1 MLFAERWLSHLSM
14 LTNISN
20 KLAATFGRSLKS
32 PTKSPTNSAASAP
45 LAEWP
50 SDVTVPGE
58 PLFTRH
64 LTSADLE
71 ALEEAAGLGPSSW
84 WLDVELARSDSS
96 LAGRDVLS
104 YEEEVALTAML
115 RAPFEQAGP
124 IRSAARGLLDRLNE
138 LERLQALALEEG
150 RRRAQ
155 GKEKRVRHHSTLR
168 LAAKSVGDEE
178 EEEAAVER
186 KGDAGRLH
194 RRDTY
199 AVNKRPP
206 AVSTLMKTHQN
217 QQQDALNP
225 RFCKS
230 PERRETNRLEGC
242 GLQRTYSKNSLN
254 RLHVEGELQRSLNA
268 NLAASDLS
276 GNSTQLTGRTF
287 DAEELSDVFPSPRA
301 SVEQLNAAQPPPP
314 PTPSSELPQG
324 ATRHLTFVR
333 NPTQSRNLQRADTLV
348 PRPSAS
354 PMRSAYPQATVIS
367 EPQHKLSAPDIMVM
381 KTSDSGSNIL
391 PTNMS
396 DAMALV
402 REQEMKLRASS
413 GRTGEINV
421 SLTSSIDSS
430 GGGRGR
436 STDRLN
442 KSLQGEGG
450 SLSHIFEQREVKD
463 VPPRYDPGGKRAVGS
478 DLLRNKSSSQSS
490 LKDMASLTEVLRA
503 QAESLR
509 ASGEQVMQKV
519 RSRGSLSR
527 SVEGSLRGSGS
538 PIGSRG
544 ASPRP
549 PPAAAPSQDEPL
561 RHKPIGRPT
570 ELRDSGATYDLNA
583 ARASLSSSIQSSDV
597 VPPRK
602 STSPVTMRRPPR
614 GSISNVP
621 PPLTLPI
628 NAEATPPDTP
638 STAKTTRPGSYLERL
653 HNAEHAS
660 SAVEAW
666 VADTMTTMNS
676 ETLGINLSA
685 SSESFGGL
693 RDSSET
699 YALPEQPDE
708 RPRELP
714 RPSGL
719 RAPLP
724 RPVKQSQNIPAT
736 NLENVTTNSQR
747 TLTGKTSA
755 TLIGGPSAVIRRGIA
770 PTAIS
775 GGGRGGRG
783 VSSIRPPSIPRSQ
796 PQNRTLAT
804 ARSSSAR
811 GSAGGQ
817 ASQLRPPTRVKVPS
831 SLPRAPKVSSHNPLP
846 PE

>member
-1 MLFAERWLSHLSM
+1 M

-20 KLAATFGRSLKS
+20 KLATTFARPPKS
-32 PTKSPTNSAASAP
+32 STKSPTHPATSAP

-50 SDVTVPGE
+50 SNVTVPGE

-64 LTSADLE
+64 LTSADLD
-71 ALEEAAGLGPSSW
+71 ALEEAAGLGPPSW
-84 WLDVELARSDSS
+84 WLDAELAWSDSS
-96 LAGRDVLS
+96 LVGKDVLS

-124 IRSAARGLLDRLNE
+124 IRSAASGLLDRLNE

-168 LAAKSVGDEE
+168 LAAKSIDVEE
-178 EEEAAVER
+178 EEKTVIER
-186 KGDAGRLH
+186 KGDVDGH
-194 RRDTY
+194 YRRDTY
-199 AVNKRPP
+199 AVNKHKP
-206 AVSTLMKTHQN
+206 VYSTPMKSHQR
-217 QQQDALNP
+217 QEQDTLNP
-225 RFCKS
+225 RICKS
-230 PERRETNRLEGC
+230 PERRETNRSEGC
-242 GLQRTYSKNSLN
+242 ELQRTYSKNSLN

-268 NLAASDLS
+268 NIAASDLS
-276 GNSTQLTGRTF
+276 GNSTQLLGRTF

-301 SVEQLNAAQPPPP
+301 SMERINTGQPPPP

-333 NPTQSRNLQRADTLV
+333 HPTQSRNLHRDNTLL
-348 PRPSAS
+348 PRSSAS
-354 PMRSAYPQATVIS
+354 PMRSPRPPAATVN
-367 EPQHKLSAPDIMVM
+367 ELHHKLSAPDIMIM

-396 DAMALV
+396 DAMALM

-413 GRTGEINV
+413 GRTGEINI

-450 SLSHIFEQREVKD
+450 SLSRIFEQRGIKD
-463 VPPRYDPGGKRAVGS
+463 VPPRYDSGSKRAVGT
-478 DLLRNKSSSQSS
+478 DLSRNKSLSQSS
-490 LKDMASLTEVLRA
+490 LKDMASLTEMIRA

-519 RSRGSLSR
+519 RSRDSLTR
-527 SVEGSLRGSGS
+527 SAENSLKGSGS
-538 PIGSRG
+538 SIGSEV

-549 PPAAAPSQDEPL
+549 PPAAEPSQNEPL
-561 RHKPIGRPT
+561 RHQSIERPT

-583 ARASLSSSIQSSDV
+583 TRASFSSSIQSGDV
-597 VPPRK
+597 ALPRK
-602 STSPVTMRRPPR
+602 STSPVTMRRPSR
-614 GSISNVP
+614 GSKSNIP
-621 PPLTLPI
+621 PPLTLPVDM
-628 NAEATPPDTP
+628 EAVTPDTP
-638 STAKTTRPGSYLERL
+638 STAKTARPGSYLEQL
-653 HNAEHAS
+653 HSAKHAS

-676 ETLGINLSA
+676 EAMDINLAA
-685 SSESFGGL
+685 SSESFSGL

-699 YALPEQPDE
+699 YALSEHPQE
-708 RPRELP
+708 RQSELL

-719 RAPLP
+719 RAPLSKL
-724 RPVKQSQNIPAT
+724 VKPPQSPLASNS
-736 NLENVTTNSQR
+736 ENVMTNSQR
-747 TLTGKTSA
+747 TLIAKTP
-755 TLIGGPSAVIRRGIA
+755 TTPTRGPSGIIRRGIA
-770 PTAIS
+770 PAAIS
-775 GGGRGGRG
+775 SGGRGGRG
-783 VSSIRPPSIPRSQ
+783 ISSTRPPTILRSQ
-796 PQNRTLAT
+796 PPNRTST
-804 ARSSSAR
+804 TVPGSSAR
-811 GSAGGQ
+811 GGARGQ
-817 ASQLRPPTRVKVPS
+817 ASQLRPPTRVKLPS
-831 SLPRAPKVSSHNPLP
+831 SLPRGRYTRGGGSVPRVTSHNPVP

>member
-1 MLFAERWLSHLSM
+1 MF
-14 LTNISN
+14 TNISN
-20 KLAATFGRSLKS
+20 KLATTFGRPLKS
-32 PTKSPTNSAASAP
+32 STKSPTDSATSVP

-50 SDVTVPGE
+50 RDVTVSGE

-64 LTSADLE
+64 LTSADLD

-84 WLDVELARSDSS
+84 WLDAELARSDSS
-96 LAGRDVLS
+96 LAGKDVLS

-124 IRSAARGLLDRLNE
+124 IRSAASGLLDRLNE

-168 LAAKSVGDEE
+168 LAAKSIDGEE
-178 EEEAAVER
+178 EEEAAVEG
-186 KGDAGRLH
+186 KGDAGGLH

-206 AVSTLMKTHQN
+206 VSSTPMKMHQK

-225 RFCKS
+225 RYCKS

-242 GLQRTYSKNSLN
+242 DLQRTYSKNSLN
-254 RLHVEGELQRSLNA
+254 RLHVGGELKRSLNA

-276 GNSTQLTGRTF
+276 GNSTQLMGRTF

-301 SVEQLNAAQPPPP
+301 SVERLSATNPPPP

-333 NPTQSRNLQRADTLV
+333 HTTQSRNLQRADTLV
-348 PRPSAS
+348 PRSSAS
-354 PMRSAYPQATVIS
+354 PMRSACPQAAAVN

-391 PTNMS
+391 PTSMS

-421 SLTSSIDSS
+421 SLTSSIDSN

-450 SLSHIFEQREVKD
+450 SLSHIFEQRGVKD
-463 VPPRYDPGGKRAVGS
+463 VPPRYDPGGKRAIGS

-490 LKDMASLTEVLRA
+490 LKDMASLTELMRA

-527 SVEGSLRGSGS
+527 SLEGSLRGSGS
-538 PIGSRG
+538 SIGSRE

-549 PPAAAPSQDEPL
+549 PPAAAPSQNEPL
-561 RHKPIGRPT
+561 RHQSIERPT
-570 ELRDSGATYDLNA
+570 KLRESGATYDLNA
-583 ARASLSSSIQSSDV
+583 TRASLSSSIQSSDV

-614 GSISNVP
+614 ESISNIP
-621 PPLTLPI
+621 PPLTLPVDV
-628 NAEATPPDTP
+628 EATAPDTP
-638 STAKTTRPGSYLERL
+638 STAKTARPGSYLERL
-653 HNAEHAS
+653 QNAEHAS

-666 VADTMTTMNS
+666 VADTLTTMDS
-676 ETLGINLSA
+676 DTLNINLSA
-685 SSESFGGL
+685 STESFGGL
-693 RDSSET
+693 RDSAET
-699 YALPEQPDE
+699 YALPEQSEE
-708 RPRELP
+708 RPRELS

-724 RPVKQSQNIPAT
+724 RLVKPPQNLTAA
-736 NLENVTTNSQR
+736 NSENVMANSQR
-747 TLTGKTSA
+747 TSTAKTP
-755 TLIGGPSAVIRRGIA
+755 TTPTGGPSTAIRRRIA

-783 VSSIRPPSIPRSQ
+783 ISSIRPPSIPRSQ
-796 PQNRTLAT
+796 PQNRTLT
-804 ARSSSAR
+804 TVRNSSAR
-811 GSAGGQ
+811 GSARGQ
-817 ASQLRPPTRVKVPS
+817 TSQLRPPTRVKLPS
-831 SLPRAPKVSSHNPLP
+831 SLPRGRLTRGGGSVPGVPSHNPQP
-846 PE
+846 PG